1 MCGMCRSYLITNC
14 PIKDCKGHG
23 YSLPLNT
30 VHQEEAQDLKRP
42 IFSAE
47 SDAMQ
52 ELQKLLQMVAMEEVK
67 DIYQIGRFFGLESL
81 LVNITFGI
89 SRIYLP
95 CDRFSHGFV
104 VL

>member
-1 MCGMCRSYLITNC
+1 
-14 PIKDCKGHG
+14 
-23 YSLPLNT
+23 
-30 VHQEEAQDLKRP
+30 
-42 IFSAE
+42 
-47 SDAMQ
+47 MQ

>member
-1 MCGMCRSYLITNC
+1 
-14 PIKDCKGHG
+14 
-23 YSLPLNT
+23 
-30 VHQEEAQDLKRP
+30 
-42 IFSAE
+42 
-47 SDAMQ
+47 MQ

-95 CDRFSHGFV
+95 CDRFNHGLV